1 MIEID
6 HDTHEVMVEQM
17 SSDIG
22 DIVAIPPPIGTVRA
36 RLAAPVITNNIEM
49 DKISFERNKSGI
61 WGWRSEK
68 SEIINGYNCKVY
80 GASNVEFITKT
91 RMDHLSEEQIKVIHK
106 TKQYQTQT
114 VYLMFPLL
122 LLQNKTARTPLH
134 SLLGIADEDY
144 VPPAPPT
151 DAVAAI
157 NERVSRSFVALIV
170 VF

>member
-22 DIVAIPPPIGTVRA
+22 DIVAIPPPLGTVRA

-49 DKISFERNKSGI
+49 EKISFERNKSGI

-68 SEIINGYNCKVY
+68 SEVINGYNCKVY
-80 GASNVEFITKT
+80 GASNVEFVTKT
-91 RMDHLSEEQIKVIHK
+91 RMDHLSEEQIKVCIEGREFLHIS
-106 TKQYQTQT
+106 YHN
-114 VYLMFPLL
+114 VLL
-122 LLQNKTARTPLH
+122 YLQNKTARTPLH

-144 VPPAPPT
+144 VPPAE
-151 DAVAAI
+151 ASAAI
-157 NERVSRSFVALIV
+157 KDRVSLSVIKHII
-170 VF
+170 